1 MRIELTG
8 MKPAN
13 VPELIF
19 SLLDILEKAGIPLAG
34 KTDRRLERMA
44 EACLA
49 VGGIRT
55 SLAEAA
61 SADEGVFLKTR
72 DIISFMNQ
80 HYGEE
85 ISPGSYD
92 DIRRKDLILPVEAGL
107 VLNSSAIGKQ
117 ATNNPTRGYA
127 LSPHFA
133 RLLKAYG
140 QPAWD
145 EEWERFLSE
154 TKRLRDELERKRQLE
169 RIPVRLPSGEALAL
183 SAGEHNELQRQIIES
198 FLPLFGFGA
207 QVLYVGDTT
216 DKFLYRADD
225 ALQRLGFF
233 TLEHDELP
241 DVVAYSEG
249 KNLLYLVEAV
259 HSAGPMDEIRVRRL
273 KRQLAGCRADIV
285 FVTAFLTR
293 KEFRRWAADI
303 AWETEVWIADSP
315 EHLIHFNGYKFLEI
329 HK

>member
-140 QPAWD
+140 QPVWD
-145 EEWERFLSE
+145 EEWERFQSE

-273 KRQLAGCRADIV
+273 KRQLAGCRAGIV

>member
-1 MRIELTG
+1 MHIELTG
-8 MKPAN
+8 TRTES
-13 VPELIF
+13 VRQLIF
-19 SLLDILEKAGIPLAG
+19 SMLDILASAGIPLEG
-34 KTDRRLERMA
+34 MTDRRLERMA

-49 VGGIRT
+49 VGGIRET
-55 SLAEAA
+55 LAEAV
-61 SADEGVFLKTR
+61 SAEDGLFLKTR
-72 DIISFMNQ
+72 DIIAFMNR
-80 HYGEE
+80 HYGEN

-92 DIRRKDLILPVEAGL
+92 DVRRKDLLLPVEAGL
-107 VLNSSAIGKQ
+107 VLNSSSIDRQ

-133 RLLKAYG
+133 RLLKTFET
-140 QPAWD
+140 PDWD
-145 EEWERFLSE
+145 KELESFFSQSANLAEEI
-154 TKRLRDELERKRQLE
+154 ERKRQME
-169 RIPVRLPSGEALAL
+169 RIPVRLPSGEALTL
-183 SAGEHNELQRQIIES
+183 SAGEHNELQKLIIES

-216 DKFLYRADD
+216 DKYLYRADD

-241 DVVAYSEG
+241 DVVAYSES
-249 KNLLYLVEAV
+249 KNLLFLVEAV
-259 HSAGPMDEIRVRRL
+259 HSAGPMSEIRVRKL
-273 KRQLAGCRADIV
+273 KRQLDGCRADTV
-285 FVTAFLTR
+285 FVTAFLTK
-293 KEFRRWAADI
+293 KEFRRWVEDI

>member
-117 ATNNPTRGYA
+117 TTNNPTRGYA
-127 LSPHFA
+127 FSPHFA

-140 QPAWD
+140 QPVWD
-145 EEWERFLSE
+145 EEWERFQSE

-169 RIPVRLPSGEALAL
+169 RIPVRLPSGETLAL

-273 KRQLAGCRADIV
+273 KRQLAGCRAGIV